1 MGGSVMGF
9 YLGPFYHGFMWVD
22 IGHGIANIIL
32 RIIQLLI
39 PK

>member
-9 YLGPFYHGFMWVD
+9 GAILYGWVYTKGL
-22 IGHGIANIIL
+22 GHGIASIIL